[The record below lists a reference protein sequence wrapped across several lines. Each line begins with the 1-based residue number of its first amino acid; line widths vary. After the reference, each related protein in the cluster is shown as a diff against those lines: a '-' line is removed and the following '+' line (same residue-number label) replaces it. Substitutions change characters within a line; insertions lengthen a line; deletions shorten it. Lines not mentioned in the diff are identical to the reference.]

1 MYVSMCDSVSLFLGE
16 IVCVRMSWFL
26 GVVNNGVARYVPYW
40 VVNPNL
46 LGQPGKANPNFIPI
60 DLTNF

>member
-1 MYVSMCDSVSLFLGE
+1 MYISMCDSVSLFLGE

-46 LGQPGKANPNFIPI
+46 LGQPGNPNFIPI
-60 DLTNF
+60 DVTNF